1 MTLSPYL
8 RLGNDALS
16 HQAKRGVTPIEK
28 PVKRERSKRGLAR
41 RTELKQGTTR
51 LKKTPL
57 GHASAEQKAKVE
69 REGPRLDY
77 SVIEIRALV
86 GLGIDLGPTDP
97 AHITPRPHG
106 GCDSEHCICP
116 LPRRL
121 HNLYDEGKL
130 DLLPWLT
137 LEEQAHAAS
146 HLGLLGAVKRTT
158 GEVYVPEREAV
169 VA

>member
-1 MTLSPYL
+1 M
-8 RLGNDALS
+8 
-16 HQAKRGVTPIEK
+16 KRRPSK
-28 PVKRERSKRGLAR
+28 LKR
-41 RTELKQGTTR
+41 
-51 LKKTPL
+51 TPL

-69 REGPRLDY
+69 CEGPRIDGSVLSTLQLLRLDTLFGRT
-77 SVIEIRALV
+77 VD
-86 GLGIDLGPTDP
+86 DLGPTDP

-146 HLGLLGAVKRTT
+146 HLGLLGALKRTT
-158 GEVYVPEREAV
+158 GEVYVPERE